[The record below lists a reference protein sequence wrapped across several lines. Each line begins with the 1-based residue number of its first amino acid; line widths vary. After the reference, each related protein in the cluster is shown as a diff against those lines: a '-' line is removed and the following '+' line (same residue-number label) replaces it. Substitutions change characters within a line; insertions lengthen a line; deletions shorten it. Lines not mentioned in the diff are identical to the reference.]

1 MMAGGITNLI
11 GSSIPACCGSQKGQ
25 NIAFGVTGII
35 SLVLRIIAVIWL
47 TIVLAAWQDAIDD
60 AVDCKDEQDKAECTD
75 DYLYTIDDQTICD
88 EDCEVDCFFGE
99 CQNNKSFISLVHYI
113 IIILAIWCVVS
124 IVSIIFGF
132 RACAAE
138 GNADANQTVSP
149 TAAIEQVPVTQP
161 VTSVPV
167 TSVTVV
173 SQPQVPEAAAYVQNE
188 K

>member
-11 GSSIPACCGSQKGQ
+11 GSAIPACCGSQKGQ

-47 TIVLAAWQDAIDD
+47 IIVLAAWQVAIDD
-60 AVDCKDEQDKAECTD
+60 ADDCKDQQDKAECTD
-75 DYLYTIDDQTICD
+75 NYSVDDQAICD
-88 EDCEVDCFFGE
+88 EDCEEDCFFGE
-99 CQNNKSFISLVHYI
+99 CTNNKSFISLTHYV

-132 RACAAE
+132 RACNAE
-138 GNADANQTVSP
+138 GKAETVQTIAP
-149 TAAIEQVPVTQP
+149 TVAIDPVTVPVTVPNTSVTVLAQPQVPVT
-161 VTSVPV
+161 
-167 TSVTVV
+167 
-173 SQPQVPEAAAYVQNE
+173 EAYVQNA